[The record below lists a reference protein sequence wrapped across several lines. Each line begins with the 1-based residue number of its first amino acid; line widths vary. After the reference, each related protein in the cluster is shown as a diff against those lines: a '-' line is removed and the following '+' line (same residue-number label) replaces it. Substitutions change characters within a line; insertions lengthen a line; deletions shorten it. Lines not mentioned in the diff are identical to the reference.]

1 MKVVLHNGLD
11 TEVYDL
17 HPADYT
23 TTNCCCC
30 CYYYYYYYYYYLLS
44 VTVTVKCTKLQTE

>member
-1 MKVVLHNGLD
+1 LALSKVELTTELIYFDFVLGLETVSHNGLD

-23 TTNCCCC
+23 TTT
-30 CYYYYYYYYYYLLS
+30 S
-44 VTVTVKCTKLQTE
+44 TT